1 MNGVKESLRERREPL
16 WCGMACIARASYAT
30 QDRLCGGL
38 GEMGAREMWCEVHL
52 SRRSTL
58 ASWLAGGDARFRM
71 ADCSYP
77 RGQHWPPGWQGG
89 MRGSGWLIAAMQGR
103 QVICTWVLFFSL
115 LSWGAATGNCQ
126 SYGQPIRMVDRAA
139 ELAGCVQAQEN
150 SAMKGECKKL

>member
-1 MNGVKESLRERREPL
+1 MWWLGRNGRKRDVVRGAPL
-16 WCGMACIARASYAT
+16 
-30 QDRLCGGL
+30 Q
-38 GEMGAREMWCEVHL
+38 EVN
-52 SRRSTL
+52 
-58 ASWLAGGDARFRM
+58 G
-71 ADCSYP
+71 
-77 RGQHWPPGWQGG
+77 WPPGWQGG

>member
-1 MNGVKESLRERREPL
+1 M

-52 SRRSTL
+52 PGVQR
-58 ASWLAGGDARFRM
+58 
-71 ADCSYP
+71 
-77 RGQHWPPGWQGG
+77 WPPGWQGG
-89 MRGSGWLIAAMQGR
+89 MRGSGWLIAAMQRR

-139 ELAGCVQAQEN
+139 ELSGCVQAQEN

>member
-71 ADCSYP
+71 ADCSYA
-77 RGQHWPPGWQGG
+77 RTTGYLYV
-89 MRGSGWLIAAMQGR
+89 GSI
-103 QVICTWVLFFSL
+103 FFSPFVGCSDGK
-115 LSWGAATGNCQ
+115 LSILWPAD
-126 SYGQPIRMVDRAA
+126 SYGRPCGG
-139 ELAGCVQAQEN
+139 AGGLCA
-150 SAMKGECKKL
+150 STGE

>member
-1 MNGVKESLRERREPL
+1 MNGVKESLRERWEPL

-58 ASWLAGGDARFRM
+58 ASWLAGGDARI
-71 ADCSYP
+71 
-77 RGQHWPPGWQGG
+77 
-89 MRGSGWLIAAMQGR
+89 GWLIAAMQGR

-126 SYGQPIRMVDRAA
+126 SYGQPTRMVDRAA

>member
-1 MNGVKESLRERREPL
+1 MNGVKESLRERRESL
-16 WCGMACIARASYAT
+16 WCGMACIARASLAT

-58 ASWLAGGDARFRM
+58 ASWLAGGDARI
-71 ADCSYP
+71 
-77 RGQHWPPGWQGG
+77 
-89 MRGSGWLIAAMQGR
+89 GWLIAAMQGR

-150 SAMKGECKKL
+150 SAMKGERKKL

>member
-16 WCGMACIARASYAT
+16 RCGMACIARASYAT

-58 ASWLAGGDARFRM
+58 ASWLAGGDARI
-71 ADCSYP
+71 
-77 RGQHWPPGWQGG
+77 
-89 MRGSGWLIAAMQGR
+89 GWLIAAMQGR